1 MDKAETYFSPVPI
14 FTVNLFEGEV
24 LGYDRLKALAE
35 QVYGERNPT
44 ERFFKEQPYKLTKK
58 AGEYILRMTLP
69 FVSKDNVEIN
79 KISDELIIRIG
90 SFKRHMLL
98 PRQVAASKSA
108 RAKLEGHDL
117 YVYFQGENHG
127 KEKKRERA

>member
-1 MDKAETYFSPVPI
+1 
-14 FTVNLFEGEV
+14 
-24 LGYDRLKALAE
+24 
-35 QVYGERNPT
+35 
-44 ERFFKEQPYKLTKK
+44 
-58 AGEYILRMTLP
+58 MTLP

-90 SFKRHMLL
+90 GFKRHMLL
-98 PRQVAASKSA
+98 PKQVAASKSV